1 MTRRQSLLLLALAA
15 IWGGSYALITVALD
29 DGMPWAWVAFWR
41 IALGAL
47 VVVPLAVRRVGV
59 RAIVVRP
66 RWTPPVALAQIA
78 VPLLLIAWGQRRLDS
93 GLAGVLIATAP
104 LFTVLL
110 AARVTPGSGLG
121 VRGLVGVGVGFA
133 GVVLLF
139 GADLSGDGRTVVA
152 GLALVTAALGY
163 GIGGTLASRRLRGVP
178 PLAISAGA
186 LAVSVPVA
194 GVAAAL
200 SGAPPMPSAGAAA
213 ALLVLGA
220 VGTGIAWV
228 IFFGLVAEVG
238 PSRTILVTY
247 LAPVFAIGYGATLL
261 DEPVTAGVVGG
272 VVLILVGCV
281 LGTRGGRPRSEAPA
295 AP

>member
-15 IWGGSYALITVALD
+15 IWGGSYALIAVALD
-29 DGMPWAWVAFWR
+29 DGMPWAWVAFLR

-47 VVVPLAVRRVGV
+47 VVVPLAIRRVGV
-59 RAIVVRP
+59 RAIVARP

-104 LFTVLL
+104 LFTVLI

-121 VRGLVGVGVGFA
+121 ARGLVGVGVGFA

-139 GADLSGDGRTVVA
+139 GADLSGDGRTIVA
-152 GLALVTAALGY
+152 GLAVVAAALGY
-163 GIGGTLASRRLRGVP
+163 GIGGTLASRALAGVP
-178 PLAISAGA
+178 PLAISAGT

-194 GVAAAL
+194 AVVAAT
-200 SGAPPMPSAGAAA
+200 SGTPPVPSIGAAA

-247 LAPVFAIGYGATLL
+247 LAPVFAVGYGAALL
-261 DEPVTAGVVGG
+261 REPLTSGVVGG
-272 VVLILVGCV
+272 IVLILGGCL
-281 LGTRGGRPRSEAPA
+281 LGTRGAQPRPA